1 MTRSILGVSVAAVVL
16 LTAACASQARQDQ
29 KGSQAG
35 SSAIT
40 DSSAATAAPGSPRA
54 SAAKSAGPAQP
65 SDEGLSIEERR
76 EARDDGFTPMTR
88 HNVTL
93 YCKSEILVGSA
104 FPIRTCYNSD
114 RLKAVLHQ
122 YDTQRTQLQQIHN
135 DGMQTH

>member
-40 DSSAATAAPGSPRA
+40 DSSAATGSPRA

-65 SDEGLSIEERR
+65 SEDGLSIEERR